1 MIRNNDAGWG
11 GPEFRG
17 TCFETWNMKLHGT
30 LSKKEGNLQGLLNG
44 LPTKDLLLDIADR
57 STFLTP
63 FDTNSLSPA
72 SSQVQLRI
80 GISFLL
86 RLLLIKLL
94 RLAIRSYPS
103 HVLPRPGDIFAN
115 QGTKSVVHREQN

>member
-57 STFLTP
+57 STFHKQFKSSFIPGTIKNWNKFSSSLTS
-63 FDTNSLSPA
+63 DKA
-72 SSQVQLRI
+72 SE
-80 GISFLL
+80 
-86 RLLLIKLL
+86 
-94 RLAIRSYPS
+94 AC
-103 HVLPRPGDIFAN
+103 H
-115 QGTKSVVHREQN
+115 